1 MGETSASKSGCSW
14 RLSCSAINGFDD
26 FFRYRFCRAW
36 VLLDVGNNY
45 RSLRQ
50 LALTFAALS
59 GKNRYDGT
67 KQNFVA
73 IL

>member
-36 VLLDVGNNY
+36 VLLDGNY

-50 LALTFAALS
+50 PASTFTAIS
-59 GKNRYDGT
+59 RKNRYDGT

>member
-26 FFRYRFCRAW
+26 FFRFCPAS
-36 VLLDVGNNY
+36 VLLDDNY

-50 LALTFAALS
+50 TASTFARTS
-59 GKNRYDGT
+59 RENRCDGT